1 MSIMG
6 MREWF
11 RKNRASM
18 LVVFVL
24 LLVGLLISYGRFGS
38 SPTYTAAD

>member
-11 RKNRASM
+11 RKNRITM
-18 LVVFVL
+18 VVIFVL
-24 LLVGLLISYGRFGS
+24 LLIGLLISYGRFGT
-38 SPTYTAAD
+38 SPT